1 MPNAFTPDGNGKND
15 LFRIPP
21 NTTMTL
27 SDFSVYDRWGNR
39 VFKTRDMGKGWDGTV
54 NGMPVPAGTYVYII
68 MGRDLNGEILAKG
81 SFLLIR

>member
-21 NTTMTL
+21 KTTMTL
-27 SDFSVYDRWGNR
+27 SVFSVYDRWGNR
-39 VFKTRDMGKGWDGTV
+39 VFRTRDIVKGWDGTV

-68 MGRDLNGEILAKG
+68 TGQDLNGKILSKG